1 MKLQQKPLHTTGGKL
16 TLVSYYS
23 DEYSMIDI
31 KATGRLRQSNK
42 NSIIV
47 TFKRQKFDSSHQI
60 R

>member
-1 MKLQQKPLHTTGGKL
+1 
-16 TLVSYYS
+16 
-23 DEYSMIDI
+23 MIDI